1 MKIIAFNG
9 SPHAEGN
16 TAAAIR
22 IVAKELEADGMTV
35 ETVHVG
41 KEIVRGCTGCGSCRA
56 TRRCIFDD
64 DLVNPCIEKV
74 NAADGVILASPTYY
88 AGIAGTMKSF
98 LDRLFFAGADL
109 RYKAA
114 AAVVA
119 VRRSGGVPAF
129 QQLTNYLNLAQAVI
143 VPSFYWTV
151 SHGLA
156 EGSTVQDEEGAQIL
170 ENVGRNMVWL
180 MRTLE
185 AANEPPPHM
194 KRVRTNFVR

>member
-1 MKIIAFNG
+1 MKVIAFNG
-9 SPHAEGN
+9 SPHVEGN

-22 IVAKELEADGMTV
+22 IVAKELEADGIEV
-35 ETVHVG
+35 ETIQVG
-41 KEIVRGCTGCGSCRA
+41 KEVIRGCTGCNSCRS

-74 NAADGVILASPTYY
+74 NAADGIILASPTYY
-88 AGIAGTMKSF
+88 GGIAGTMKSF
-98 LDRLFFAGADL
+98 LDRLFFAGADI
-109 RYKAA
+109 RYKAG

-129 QQLTNYLNLAQAVI
+129 QQLNNYLNLSQALI
-143 VPSFYWTV
+143 VPSFYWNV

-156 EGSTVQDEEGAQIL
+156 EGDDVQDEEGAQAL
-170 ENVGRNMVWL
+170 QNVGRNMVWL
-180 MRTLE
+180 LRALE
-185 AANEPPPHM
+185 GASEPPPHM